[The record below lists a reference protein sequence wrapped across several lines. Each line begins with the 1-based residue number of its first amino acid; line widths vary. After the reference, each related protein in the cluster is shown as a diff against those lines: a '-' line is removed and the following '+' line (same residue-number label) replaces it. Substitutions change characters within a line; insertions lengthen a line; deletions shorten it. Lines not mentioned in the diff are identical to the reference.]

1 LLFERRLH
9 GCVTKPAW
17 QKDPDCSWR
26 TDADV
31 SAVAWNVAEYDSY
44 GLSGWLTSGGPGAST
59 PLISAVFA
67 LAGNASK
74 QDAARKF
81 WITKGQNLNYI
92 SAGEDG
98 SCGGEYLCRAGT
110 KQFGNYSGPAGW
122 GTPNGV
128 KAF

>member
-1 LLFERRLH
+1 LIMHSIESSGCDSPSTNLH
-9 GCVTKPAW
+9 PPTKG
-17 QKDPDCSWR
+17 
-26 TDADV
+26 TD
-31 SAVAWNVAEYDSY
+31 Y
-44 GLSGWLTSGGPGAST
+44 GWFASGGPGAAA

-67 LAGNASK
+67 LSGNASK

-81 WITKGQNLNYI
+81 WITKGQNLNHVN
-92 SAGEDG
+92 AGEDG
-98 SCGGEYLCRAGT
+98 LCGGEYLCQAGT